1 MRPEIN
7 EQSKEKSKILR
18 YWRLFLTFSLLKEYK
33 MTIQELAPFLQMLS
47 ADILTLAIITFLLT
61 NIIKKFIPEKLKS
74 KIGLLPFFLGILLSG
89 IYSLIA
95 YKGIDVL
102 SMIKKGVQVGGV
114 ATFIYAFIKQLLKK
128 DTLENTLTKILN
140 GILDSSTLK
149 TAVKKILEG
158 YSIENEDEKNTE
170 IISEV
175 IKSSTA
181 FSSEECKTIS
191 EIIINSLNNK

>member
-1 MRPEIN
+1 
-7 EQSKEKSKILR
+7 
-18 YWRLFLTFSLLKEYK
+18 
-33 MTIQELAPFLQMLS
+33 
-47 ADILTLAIITFLLT
+47 
-61 NIIKKFIPEKLKS
+61 
-74 KIGLLPFFLGILLSG
+74 
-89 IYSLIA
+89 
-95 YKGIDVL
+95 
-102 SMIKKGVQVGGV
+102 MIKKGVQVGGV

-158 YSIENEDEKNTE
+158 YSLENEDEKNTE

-181 FSSEECKTIS
+181 FSSEECKTMS
-191 EIIINSLNNK
+191 EIIINSLNSK

>member
-1 MRPEIN
+1 
-7 EQSKEKSKILR
+7 
-18 YWRLFLTFSLLKEYK
+18 
-33 MTIQELAPFLQMLS
+33 MTIQELAPFLQMVS

-102 SMIKKGVQVGGV
+102 SMLKKGVQVGGV

-149 TAVKKILEG
+149 TAVKKILES
-158 YSIENEDEKNTE
+158 YSLENEDGKNTE

-175 IKSSTA
+175 IKSSTD
-181 FSSEECKTIS
+181 FSLEECKTIS
-191 EIIINSLNNK
+191 EIILNALNSK